1 MPRRYCGSCRGDLH
15 ADDGHSECVSCLG
28 KAHADAASLASL
40 RTRIAFFSENDPAP
54 RALPFSSSQGPVRKK
69 QRGRGFQ
76 RLVES
81 ELTPAQIPR
90 ASFSPHRELSPVL
103 FIQPDQRPSASVSD
117 LVSFGGSDDE
127 LADDSMSLVASGA
140 EELCGSVTDPA
151 PSGLPAPS
159 AAKAGMDAEL
169 FRVLSKAVEELGLE
183 WSPPE
188 EPSRSRLDEWFLP
201 GRRQA
206 PQQRPSPFFP
216 EVHDELTRSW
226 RSPYSA
232 RLRTSAS
239 SALTTVDGAEEKGYE
254 RMPQLDESVAAHL
267 CPPTAIGWKAKA
279 SHPSKPCRTTSA
291 LAGRS
296 YASAGQAAS
305 ALHSM
310 AVLQVYQA
318 KLLSAIDESEP
329 DPATLR
335 ELRSATDLALRA
347 TKTTAQAI
355 GRSMASLVVLER
367 HLWLTLTE
375 IKDADRVSFLDAPIS
390 PSGLF
395 GPAVKGF
402 AERFTEA
409 QKASQAMRHFL
420 PKRSSPAAAQSRPRT
435 APTQQS
441 AKPAPA
447 VYAPQPARTQQPRGR
462 SHSARRHP
470 PPTRQGPRLKI
481 ALDPVRPASS
491 WSAGQEEERVESRH
505 GRTAHQKA
513 SHGKPLGTPFFSGCR
528 GNCVCCYRV
537 RTSDHATVRCD
548 SGKNKTQTFSKE
560 SNFLLPSLTSALPP
574 CSRPLEFIQP
584 LATRA
589 EAWQA
594 IPGVSEWV
602 MGIIKRGYSLQFA
615 RRPPRFSGVVSTSV
629 QGENARVLRSEV
641 MTLLEKGAIEMVSP
655 ALSES
660 GFYSRYFLV
669 PKKDGGLR
677 PILDL
682 RRLNHALMRRPFR
695 MITLKQILSQI
706 CTEDWFCSLDLKDA
720 YFHIQIAP
728 HHRRFLRF
736 AFEGVAYQYTVLPF
750 GLSLA
755 PRTFTKCMDAALSPL
770 RQMGIRIL
778 NYLDD
783 WLILAQSEVELLSHR
798 TLILSH
804 LERLGLRVNFA
815 KSALSPSQ
823 RISFLGTVLDSAH
836 MRAVIAPER
845 ALAIQKL
852 AATFKSDTARPLKVF
867 QRMLGLMAAAS
878 PVLQLG
884 LLRMRPLQRWLK
896 PRVPHNAWRHGRLN
910 IRVNQACVTALTPW
924 KNPRWMEKGVA
935 MGLVHTRK
943 VVTTD
948 ASNTGW
954 GGAVRR
960 QTDLR
965 PLVEDGERLPHQL
978 LGNASSLSSLPVFP
992 AGPNRTPCADS
1003 LRQHV
1008 RGVLYKSP
1016 GRCLLEAPLYS
1027 GRAPSGMGS
1036 AQPALAEG
1044 STPAGQTEPRSR
1056 YVISEQCPLRGVDAP
1071 SAGGSEDLEDLW
1083 QGRSR
1088 PFRLQRQLS
1097 LPNLLFEGQGCVGP
1111 RLAQPPPLCIPPDR
1125 PASTGRQAYQGTGS
1139 QGAIGGPLVEEPTL
1153 VVRADSATDS
1163 SPLARAPETG
1173 SPLSGERNNMAPS
1186 TRAVGS
1192 LHLAAQWEPTGFP
1205 ERVLNTIS
1213 EARAPSTRR
1222 LYALKWSVFSTWCL
1236 NRGENPSTS
1245 ELAVVLS
1252 FLQELL
1258 DKGRSHSTLK
1268 VFVAAIAAFHAPIA
1282 GQSVGR
1288 DNSVVRFLK
1297 GARRLNP
1304 PRPLTVPTW
1313 DLPTVLRALKGPPFE
1328 PLQSTDLRSLSLKTA
1343 LLLALASVK
1352 RVGDLQALSTSPAC
1366 LEFGPNDSKVVLK
1379 PRHGY
1384 VPKVLSTPFRAQ
1396 VITLSAL
1403 PPSEEDRE
1411 LSLLCPVRALRIYF
1425 ERSAPFRH
1433 TEQLFV
1439 SFGNRTKGHP
1449 VTKQRLS
1456 KWIVDAVML
1465 AYSSLGLQCP
1475 IGVRAHSTRGI
1486 ASSWAWSSGV
1496 SITEICTAAGWA
1508 TPSTFARF
1516 YNLDI
1521 PALQARV
1528 LSA

>member
-1 MPRRYCGSCRGDLH
+1 
-15 ADDGHSECVSCLG
+15 
-28 KAHADAASLASL
+28 
-40 RTRIAFFSENDPAP
+40 
-54 RALPFSSSQGPVRKK
+54 
-69 QRGRGFQ
+69 
-76 RLVES
+76 
-81 ELTPAQIPR
+81 
-90 ASFSPHRELSPVL
+90 
-103 FIQPDQRPSASVSD
+103 
-117 LVSFGGSDDE
+117 
-127 LADDSMSLVASGA
+127 
-140 EELCGSVTDPA
+140 
-151 PSGLPAPS
+151 
-159 AAKAGMDAEL
+159 
-169 FRVLSKAVEELGLE
+169 
-183 WSPPE
+183 
-188 EPSRSRLDEWFLP
+188 
-201 GRRQA
+201 
-206 PQQRPSPFFP
+206 
-216 EVHDELTRSW
+216 
-226 RSPYSA
+226 
-232 RLRTSAS
+232 
-239 SALTTVDGAEEKGYE
+239 
-254 RMPQLDESVAAHL
+254 
-267 CPPTAIGWKAKA
+267 
-279 SHPSKPCRTTSA
+279 
-291 LAGRS
+291 
-296 YASAGQAAS
+296 
-305 ALHSM
+305 
-310 AVLQVYQA
+310 
-318 KLLSAIDESEP
+318 
-329 DPATLR
+329 
-335 ELRSATDLALRA
+335 
-347 TKTTAQAI
+347 
-355 GRSMASLVVLER
+355 
-367 HLWLTLTE
+367 
-375 IKDADRVSFLDAPIS
+375 
-390 PSGLF
+390 
-395 GPAVKGF
+395 
-402 AERFTEA
+402 
-409 QKASQAMRHFL
+409 
-420 PKRSSPAAAQSRPRT
+420 
-435 APTQQS
+435 
-441 AKPAPA
+441 
-447 VYAPQPARTQQPRGR
+447 
-462 SHSARRHP
+462 
-470 PPTRQGPRLKI
+470 
-481 ALDPVRPASS
+481 
-491 WSAGQEEERVESRH
+491 
-505 GRTAHQKA
+505 
-513 SHGKPLGTPFFSGCR
+513 
-528 GNCVCCYRV
+528 
-537 RTSDHATVRCD
+537 
-548 SGKNKTQTFSKE
+548 
-560 SNFLLPSLTSALPP
+560 
-574 CSRPLEFIQP
+574 
-584 LATRA
+584 
-589 EAWQA
+589 
-594 IPGVSEWV
+594 

-615 RRPPRFSGVVSTSV
+615 RRPPRFSDVVSTSV
-629 QGENARVLRSEV
+629 HGENACVLRSEV
-641 MTLLEKGAIEMVSP
+641 MTLLEKGAIEMVPP

-706 CTEDWFCSLDLKDA
+706 RTGDWFCSLDLKDA

-783 WLILAQSEVELLSHR
+783 WLILAQSVVELLSHR

-823 RISFLGTVLDSAH
+823 RVSFLGTVLDSAR

-845 ALAIQKL
+845 TLAIQKL

-896 PRVPHNAWRHGRLN
+896 PRVPQNAWRHGRLH

-935 MGLVHTRK
+935 MGLVHTKK

-948 ASNTGW
+948 ASNAGW
-954 GGAVRR
+954 GALCEGKPTFGHWSKAEKGFHINCLEMLAVCRAC
-960 QTDLR
+960 QFFLPDLIGR
-965 PLVEDGERLPHQL
+965 HVLIRSDNMSVVSYINHQGGVSSKRLFILAERLLEWAQL
-978 LGNASSLSSLPVFP
+978 N
-992 AGPNRTPCADS
+992 
-1003 LRQHV
+1003 LRLLRAAH
-1008 RGVLYKSP
+1008 LP
-1016 GRCLLEAPLYS
+1016 GRLNQGADMLSRSNVPSEEWMLHPQVVQKIWKIFGKAEVDLFASKDNSHCPIYYS
-1027 GRAPSGMGS
+1027 KDRD
-1036 AQPALAEG
+1036 ALAHN
-1044 STPAGQTEPRSR
+1044 
-1056 YVISEQCPLRGVDAP
+1056 
-1071 SAGGSEDLEDLW
+1071 W
-1083 QGRSR
+1083 
-1088 PFRLQRQLS
+1088 
-1097 LPNLLFEGQGCVGP
+1097 PNLLLYAF
-1111 RLAQPPPLCIPPDR
+1111 PPDR
-1125 PASTGRQAYQGTGS
+1125 PASTGRQACQGTGS

-1192 LHLAAQWEPTGFP
+1192 LHLAAQREPTGLP

-1245 ELAVVLS
+1245 ELTVVLS

-1258 DKGRSHSTLK
+1258 DKGSSHSTLK

-1328 PLQSTDLRSLSLKTA
+1328 PLQSTNLRSLSLKTA

-1352 RVGDLQALSTSPAC
+1352 RVGDLQALSISPAC

-1396 VITLSAL
+1396 VITLSVL

-1425 ERSAPFRH
+1425 ERSAPFRR

-1439 SFGNRTKGHP
+1439 SFGNRAKGHP

-1496 SITEICTAAGWA
+1496 SITEICAAAGWA

>member
-1 MPRRYCGSCRGDLH
+1 
-15 ADDGHSECVSCLG
+15 
-28 KAHADAASLASL
+28 
-40 RTRIAFFSENDPAP
+40 
-54 RALPFSSSQGPVRKK
+54 
-69 QRGRGFQ
+69 
-76 RLVES
+76 
-81 ELTPAQIPR
+81 
-90 ASFSPHRELSPVL
+90 
-103 FIQPDQRPSASVSD
+103 
-117 LVSFGGSDDE
+117 
-127 LADDSMSLVASGA
+127 
-140 EELCGSVTDPA
+140 
-151 PSGLPAPS
+151 
-159 AAKAGMDAEL
+159 
-169 FRVLSKAVEELGLE
+169 
-183 WSPPE
+183 
-188 EPSRSRLDEWFLP
+188 
-201 GRRQA
+201 
-206 PQQRPSPFFP
+206 
-216 EVHDELTRSW
+216 
-226 RSPYSA
+226 
-232 RLRTSAS
+232 
-239 SALTTVDGAEEKGYE
+239 
-254 RMPQLDESVAAHL
+254 
-267 CPPTAIGWKAKA
+267 
-279 SHPSKPCRTTSA
+279 
-291 LAGRS
+291 
-296 YASAGQAAS
+296 
-305 ALHSM
+305 
-310 AVLQVYQA
+310 
-318 KLLSAIDESEP
+318 
-329 DPATLR
+329 
-335 ELRSATDLALRA
+335 
-347 TKTTAQAI
+347 
-355 GRSMASLVVLER
+355 
-367 HLWLTLTE
+367 
-375 IKDADRVSFLDAPIS
+375 
-390 PSGLF
+390 
-395 GPAVKGF
+395 
-402 AERFTEA
+402 
-409 QKASQAMRHFL
+409 
-420 PKRSSPAAAQSRPRT
+420 
-435 APTQQS
+435 
-441 AKPAPA
+441 
-447 VYAPQPARTQQPRGR
+447 
-462 SHSARRHP
+462 
-470 PPTRQGPRLKI
+470 
-481 ALDPVRPASS
+481 
-491 WSAGQEEERVESRH
+491 
-505 GRTAHQKA
+505 
-513 SHGKPLGTPFFSGCR
+513 
-528 GNCVCCYRV
+528 
-537 RTSDHATVRCD
+537 
-548 SGKNKTQTFSKE
+548 
-560 SNFLLPSLTSALPP
+560 
-574 CSRPLEFIQP
+574 
-584 LATRA
+584 
-589 EAWQA
+589 
-594 IPGVSEWV
+594 

-629 QGENARVLRSEV
+629 HGENARVLRSEV
-641 MTLLEKGAIEMVSP
+641 MTLLEKGAIEMVPP

-706 CTEDWFCSLDLKDA
+706 RTGDWFCSLDLKDA

-736 AFEGVAYQYTVLPF
+736 AFKGVAYQYTVLPF

-823 RISFLGTVLDSAH
+823 RVSFLGTVLDSAR

-852 AATFKSDTARPLKVF
+852 SATFKSDTARPLKVF

-884 LLRMRPLQRWLK
+884 LLRMHPLQRWLK
-896 PRVPHNAWRHGRLN
+896 PRVPHNAWRHGRLH

-935 MGLVHTRK
+935 MGLVHTRN

-954 GGAVRR
+954 GALCEGKPTFGHWSKAEKGFHINCLEMLAVCRAC
-960 QTDLR
+960 QFFLPDLIGR
-965 PLVEDGERLPHQL
+965 HVLIRSDNMSVVSYINHQGGVSSKRLFILAERLLEWAQL
-978 LGNASSLSSLPVFP
+978 NL
-992 AGPNRTPCADS
+992 RS
-1003 LRQHV
+1003 LRAAH
-1008 RGVLYKSP
+1008 LP
-1016 GRCLLEAPLYS
+1016 GRLNQGADMLS
-1027 GRAPSGMGS
+1027 RSNVPSEEWMLHPQVVQKIWKIFGK
-1036 AQPALAEG
+1036 AE
-1044 STPAGQTEPRSR
+1044 
-1056 YVISEQCPLRGVDAP
+1056 VDLFA
-1071 SAGGSEDLEDLW
+1071 SKDN
-1083 QGRSR
+1083 
-1088 PFRLQRQLS
+1088 S
-1097 LPNLLFEGQGCVGP
+1097 LTNLLFEGQGRVGP

-1125 PASTGRQAYQGTGS
+1125 PASTSRQACQGTGS

-1192 LHLAAQWEPTGFP
+1192 LHLAAQREPTGLP

-1328 PLQSTDLRSLSLKTA
+1328 LLQSTNLWSLSLKTA

-1352 RVGDLQALSTSPAC
+1352 RVGDLQALSISPAC
-1366 LEFGPNDSKVVLK
+1366 LEFGPNDSKVILK

-1425 ERSAPFRH
+1425 ERSASFRRM
-1433 TEQLFV
+1433 EQLFV

-1496 SITEICTAAGWA
+1496 SITEICVAAGWA